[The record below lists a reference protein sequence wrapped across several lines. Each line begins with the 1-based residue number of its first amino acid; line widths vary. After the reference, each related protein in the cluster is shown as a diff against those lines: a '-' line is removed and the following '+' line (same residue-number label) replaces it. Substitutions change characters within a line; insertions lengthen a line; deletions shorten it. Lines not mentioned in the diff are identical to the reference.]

1 VPGLVAA
8 ATAPTAVIVSLT
20 SLAVP
25 IAIPTT
31 PRVASAGVD
40 SGIGEGRGCAAIEA
54 ATAAIKAAAAAAAAI
69 GEATAA
75 TAAAIGEATPTT
87 TTAIKAPGCTLYAFR
102 SRGRTVAVEAPS
114 GAASTT
120 AAARALLRLVD
131 AEGAAIELLPVHRR
145 NRRFGIGVVR
155 HFHEGEPS
163 GTTGFPIRHD
173 EDAGDLPPVCT
184 E

>member
-1 VPGLVAA
+1 MPGLVAA

-54 ATAAIKAAAAAAAAI
+54 ATA
-69 GEATAA
+69 
-75 TAAAIGEATPTT
+75 
-87 TTAIKAPGCTLYAFR
+87 AIKAPGCTLYAFR

>member
-1 VPGLVAA
+1 MRGLKTALVAS
-8 ATAPTAVIVSLT
+8 ATAPAAVIVPLT
-20 SLAVP
+20 SLAIP
-25 IAIPTT
+25 IAIPAA
-31 PRVASAGVD
+31 PRVASAGID

-54 ATAAIKAAAAAAAAI
+54 ATAAIIAAAAAAI
-69 GEATAA
+69 GEATA
-75 TAAAIGEATPTT
+75 TAAATIREATT

-102 SRGRTVAVEAPS
+102 AGRRTVAVEAPS
-114 GAASTT
+114 RAAAAT
-120 AAARALLRLVD
+120 AARALLRFVD
-131 AEGAAIELLPVHRR
+131 AEGAAVELLPVHRR
-145 NRRFGIGVVR
+145 NRRFGIGVAR

>member
-1 VPGLVAA
+1 MKSVYGRIFLTVSIASLLMLSLG
-8 ATAPTAVIVSLT
+8 TAVSFLMVSERIER
-20 SLAVP
+20 LA
-25 IAIPTT
+25 
-31 PRVASAGVD
+31 GQD
-40 SGIGEGRGCAAIEA
+40 AAHV
-54 ATAAIKAAAAAAAAI
+54 AAAAAAAI